1 MWDDSDGWYD
11 HVMGPIVSQS
21 ATPQDALTNG
31 SCGSAAKALGGIQGR
46 CGYGPRLPFLMIS
59 PWSKV
64 NYLDHSITDQSSA
77 IRFIEDNWL
86 NGKRLGGGSFDSL
99 AGSPMNLFDFNQQHG
114 HTKKLL
120 LDPSRGQLIQKE
132 D

>member
-1 MWDDSDGWYD
+1 
-11 HVMGPIVSQS
+11 V
-21 ATPQDALTNG
+21 
-31 SCGSAAKALGGIQGR
+31 
-46 CGYGPRLPFLMIS
+46 
-59 PWSKV
+59 
-64 NYLDHSITDQSSA
+64 TDQASA

-86 NGKRLGGGSFDSL
+86 NGKRLGGGSFDSI
-99 AGSPMNLFDFNQQHG
+99 AGSPMNMFDFDQRHG